1 MVRFQLVNDRD
12 RGDEVVRFA
21 DNEPII
27 DVARSVSG
35 FKDQSVS
42 GFKYNTTYN
51 TARTQV
57 VQIIHYS
64 INPNTAGNDITTDK
78 SYKAPF
84 SNTS

>member
-1 MVRFQLVNDRD
+1 MVRFQLVSDRD

-42 GFKYNTTYN
+42 GFKYNT
-51 TARTQV
+51 ARTQV